1 MDYRS
6 YELFFTDVFPWRDI
20 AISEMAELGFESFSE
35 TKTGVLGY
43 IQVLEDSE
51 EIFAQVKSLE
61 GVDRIEVNDIVTEN
75 WNQKWEDNFDPVYVD
90 TKLAIVAPF
99 HADFDS
105 CDMTIVIQP
114 QMSFGT
120 GHHQTTWLI
129 SKRLFDLELEGKE
142 VMDMGTGTGVL
153 AILAEKLGGKNIFAP
168 DIDEWSYKNA
178 LENAERNE
186 CQEIEVAHGGH
197 ELVRERTFD
206 IVIANINKNILI
218 ENFSVYSR
226 AVRPQGTLILS
237 GFFKTDKDELV
248 ACARKYGF
256 VFEVELSKDE
266 WSMLEFKRN

>member
-6 YELFFTDVFPWRDI
+6 YELKFSELDPWRDI
-20 AISEMAELGFESFSE
+20 AISEMADYGFESFSE
-35 TKTGVLGY
+35 TKLGVLGY
-43 IQVLEDSE
+43 IQVEHDSE
-51 EIFAQVKSLE
+51 EVLSKVKGLE
-61 GVDRIEVNDIVTEN
+61 GVDSVEVKDILTEN

-90 TKLAIVAPF
+90 DKLAIIAPF
-99 HADFDS
+99 HDDVRS
-105 CDMTIVIQP
+105 CEMTITIQP

-129 SKRLFDLELEGKE
+129 SRRLFDLDIEGKD
-142 VMDMGTGTGVL
+142 VLDMGTGTGVL

-178 LENAERNE
+178 LENVQRNE
-186 CQEIEVAHGGH
+186 CSEIEVAHGGH
-197 ELVRERTFD
+197 ELIGNKTFD

-218 ENFSVYSR
+218 ENFSVYSS

-237 GFFKTDKDELV
+237 GFFKTDKAELE
-248 ACARKYGF
+248 ACANKYGF
-256 VFEVELSKDE
+256 VFEVEHSKDE